1 MVQSTAGPNR
11 SHRNE
16 VVLVGRL
23 AAPAADKQLPSGDVL
38 TSFRIIVDRPPRRGA
53 RLGAQHATVDAIEC
67 VAWTAAT
74 RRAVSQW
81 QQHDVVEVH
90 GTLHRRFWR
99 AGAAVQSICEVEVT
113 TARRVQKAA

>member
-1 MVQSTAGPNR
+1 MDQSTDDR
-11 SHRNE
+11 SSSHRNE

-38 TSFRIIVDRPPRRGA
+38 TSFRVIVDRVPRRGA
-53 RLGAQHATVDAIEC
+53 PAGGKQATVDAIEC

-74 RRAVSQW
+74 RRATSSW
-81 QQHDVVEVH
+81 RQHDLVEVH

-99 AGAAVQSICEVEVT
+99 AGAAVQSVCEVEVT